1 VLKGHTY
8 RDLALRYEVEVCF
21 DGCFR
26 RDHRRGAVDS
36 MGTIHWSDRRVTRS
50 GLRRFLMLVS
60 ESWRGSSVFDNL
72 VPPTTWTRRP
82 ERELAALRVYNGHVF
97 AYRTALHDLG
107 IRLPASLAAEDKA
120 RVRALLAAAPFEL
133 RNSRAGRWAGL
144 R

>member
-1 VLKGHTY
+1 MKGHTY

-26 RDHRRGAVDS
+26 RDHRRGAIDRQ
-36 MGTIHWSDRRVTRS
+36 GTIHWSDRGMTRS
-50 GLRRFLMLVS
+50 GLRRFLMLVQAATAPGI
-60 ESWRGSSVFDNL
+60 RVTVGDDDV
-72 VPPTTWTRRP
+72 TRHVIFNSHGHA
-82 ERELAALRVYNGHVF
+82 LLIYAAHLF